1 MPWSPA
7 VQAPEEVDGQ
17 SDGIHLAGWRG
28 IMLVALYNLLF
39 VLALP
44 AILLILLAKRR
55 CRRGLP
61 FRLGLKLPALP
72 AAGRPGAGSVIWV
85 HAVSLGEVVAVTPL
99 IKSLHVRYPG
109 RPLVVSTVT
118 ETGREAAEQR
128 LAGIA
133 SHCYAPLDYPWAVAR
148 LIDHLRPGLYLFV
161 ETELWPNLLAALA
174 SRGVPTV
181 MLNGRI
187 STRSFARQQWP
198 VVRQIYR
205 FILRRLSLC
214 LMQSDRDAQR
224 IISLGAEPQK
234 VLRTGNLKFDQPPV
248 SPQEDRLAPVTG
260 WLARLSHPPVL
271 VAGSTH
277 PGEEELLILA
287 CEQIRKERPLVLIM
301 APRHI
306 ERTEDIERMLVQRGL
321 PSMRRS
327 RLSMD
332 ATSVPGVSP
341 EPWVLLLDTRGE
353 LGAVY
358 HYAAITFVG
367 GTLAPVGG
375 HNLLEPAAWKKPVLF
390 GPHTDHC
397 EEIAEVLES
406 AGGGIRVGTVDQIV
420 EVCRRLLDDPSE
432 LDHVGQRAWSA
443 LQENQGALERSL
455 DALAGFLDRCPPRND
470 AMPSPTC
477 PDDAASGSR

>member
-1 MPWSPA
+1 
-7 VQAPEEVDGQ
+7 
-17 SDGIHLAGWRG
+17 
-28 IMLVALYNLLF
+28 MLVALYNMLFLL
-39 VLALP
+39 ASP

-61 FRLGLKLPALP
+61 FRLGLKLPVLP
-72 AAGRPGAGSVIWV
+72 AGSTPGAGSVIWV

-99 IKSLHVRYPG
+99 VKSLHARYPG
-109 RPLVVSTVT
+109 RPLIVSTIT
-118 ETGREAAEQR
+118 ETGREAVEQR

-161 ETELWPNLLAALA
+161 ETELWPNLLTSLAA
-174 SRGVPTV
+174 RGVPTV

-187 STRSFARQQWP
+187 STRSFIRQQWP

-224 IISLGAEPQK
+224 IIALGADPER

-248 SPQEDRLAPVTG
+248 SLQEDRLAPLIG
-260 WLARLSHPPVL
+260 WISRQSHPPVL

-277 PGEEELLILA
+277 PGEEELLISA
-287 CEQIRKERPLVLIM
+287 CEQIRKERPLALIL

-306 ERTEDIERMLVQRGL
+306 ERTEEIERMLVQRGL

-327 RLSMD
+327 RLAME
-332 ATSVPGVSP
+332 AAGLQGAP

-375 HNLLEPAAWKKPVLF
+375 HNLLEPAAWGKPVLF

-397 EEIAEVLES
+397 EEIAELLES
-406 AGGGIRVGTVDQIV
+406 AGGGIRVRTVDQMVQI
-420 EVCRRLLDDPSE
+420 CRQLLDSPVD
-432 LDHVGQRAWSA
+432 LDRVGQRARSA

-455 DALAGFLDRCPPRND
+455 NAMEGFLDRRPVWSD

-477 PDDAASGSR
+477 PGHAGNGSR

>member
-1 MPWSPA
+1 MLLA
-7 VQAPEEVDGQ
+7 VYNVLLL
-17 SDGIHLAGWRG
+17 LAS
-28 IMLVALYNLLF
+28 
-39 VLALP
+39 P

-61 FRLGLKLPALP
+61 FRLGIRLPALP
-72 AAGRPGAGSVIWV
+72 AADAPPAGSVIWV

-99 IKSLHVRYPG
+99 VKSLHARYPG

-118 ETGREAAEQR
+118 ETGREAVEQR
-128 LAGIA
+128 LAGMA
-133 SHCYAPLDYPWAVAR
+133 AHCYAPLDYPWAVAR
-148 LIDHLRPGLYLFV
+148 LIDHLQPGLYLFV
-161 ETELWPNLLAALA
+161 ETELWPNLLTGLAA
-174 SRGVPTV
+174 RGVPTV

-198 VVRQIYR
+198 VVRSIYR

-234 VLRTGNLKFDQPPV
+234 VLRTGNIKFDQPPV
-248 SPQEDRLAPVTG
+248 SLERDRLAPVTG
-260 WLARLSHPPVL
+260 WISRQSHPSVL

-277 PGEEELLILA
+277 PGEEALLISA
-287 CEQIRKERPLVLIM
+287 CEEIRKERPLALIL

-306 ERTEDIERMLVQRGL
+306 ERTGEVERMLMQRGI
-321 PSMRRS
+321 PSLRRS
-327 RLSMD
+327 GLSAETAD
-332 ATSVPGVSP
+332 PAGGT

-358 HYAAITFVG
+358 HFAAITFVG

-375 HNLLEPAAWKKPVLF
+375 HNLLEPAAWGKPVLF

-397 EEIAEVLES
+397 EEIAQVLES
-406 AGGGIRVGTVDQIV
+406 AGGGIRVQTVDQMIG
-420 EVCRRLLDDPSE
+420 VCRRLLNDPVE
-432 LDHVGQRAWSA
+432 LDHVGQQARSA
-443 LQENQGALERSL
+443 LHENQGALERSL
-455 DALAGFLDRCPPRND
+455 DAMAGFLERSPSRSERTPPL
-470 AMPSPTC
+470 TC
-477 PDDAASGSR
+477 PGHVESGSG

>member
-1 MPWSPA
+1 ML
-7 VQAPEEVDGQ
+7 
-17 SDGIHLAGWRG
+17 LAF
-28 IMLVALYNLLF
+28 YNVLLL
-39 VLALP
+39 LASP

-61 FRLGLKLPALP
+61 FRLGIRLPALP
-72 AAGRPGAGSVIWV
+72 AACSQPAGSVIWV

-99 IKSLHVRYPG
+99 VKSLHARYPG

-118 ETGREAAEQR
+118 ETGREAVEQR

-133 SHCYAPLDYPWAVAR
+133 VHCYAPLDYPWAVAR
-148 LIDHLRPGLYLFV
+148 LIDHLQPGLYLFV
-161 ETELWPNLLAALA
+161 ETELWPNLLTRLAA
-174 SRGVPTV
+174 RGVPTV

-198 VVRQIYR
+198 VVRSIYR

-234 VLRTGNLKFDQPPV
+234 VLRTGNIKFDQPPV
-248 SPQEDRLAPVTG
+248 SLERDRLAPLTG
-260 WLARLSHPPVL
+260 WISRQSHPPLL

-277 PGEEELLILA
+277 PGEEELLIST
-287 CEQIRKERPLVLIM
+287 CEEIRKERPLALIL

-306 ERTEDIERMLVQRGL
+306 ERTEEVERMLMQRGIPFL
-321 PSMRRS
+321 RRT
-327 RLSMD
+327 RLSTET
-332 ATSVPGVSP
+332 AGPAGASKS
-341 EPWVLLLDTRGE
+341 WVLLLDTRGE

-375 HNLLEPAAWKKPVLF
+375 HNLLEPAAWGKPVLF

-397 EEIAEVLES
+397 EEIAQVLES
-406 AGGGIRVGTVDQIV
+406 AGGGIRVRTVDQMV
-420 EVCRRLLDDPSE
+420 QVCRRLLADPVE
-432 LDHVGQRAWSA
+432 LDRVGQQARSA
-443 LQENQGALERSL
+443 LHENQGALERSL
-455 DALAGFLDRCPPRND
+455 DAMTGFLERPPSWSDRTPPV
-470 AMPSPTC
+470 TC
-477 PDDAASGSR
+477 PDHVGSGSR